1 MNWGMARRGGRCGRR
16 ARCRSGCRRRAPRVR
31 ADRQVGRDG
40 LASASTTRLG
50 LASGDASVGGTITS
64 VVDISSPELGLRK
77 GTCSDEPLP
86 DCGWAG
92 SAVVRDVFDVGFA
105 VLPECEKVRRGQP
118 GAAVAVR
125 SLSARPVSNGSAWY
139 AVANEPSIGAG
150 PASPDP
156 LGDLVDRA
164 TGGTQGHQQFRIR
177 SRAGGREV
185 MHY

>member
-1 MNWGMARRGGRCGRR
+1 MFEEVVELGHGQARRMLRASSPVPFRVLETSAPGQGGPSS
-16 ARCRSGCRRRAPRVR
+16 RSRW
-31 ADRQVGRDG
+31 

-50 LASGDASVGGTITS
+50 LASGDASVGGTVTS
-64 VVDISSPELGLRK
+64 IVDISPPELGLRE

-92 SAVVRDVFDVGFA
+92 SAVVLDVFDVGFA

-125 SLSARPVSNGSAWY
+125 SLSAPPVGIGSAWY

-150 PASPDP
+150 PASADP
-156 LGDLVDRA
+156 LGDLLDPA
-164 TGGTQGHQQFRIR
+164 TRGT
-177 SRAGGREV
+177 
-185 MHY
+185 